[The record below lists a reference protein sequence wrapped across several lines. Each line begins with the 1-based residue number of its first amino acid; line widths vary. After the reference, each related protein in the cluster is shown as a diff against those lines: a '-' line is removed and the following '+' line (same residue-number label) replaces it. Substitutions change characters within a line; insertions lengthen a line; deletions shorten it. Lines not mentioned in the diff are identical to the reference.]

1 MGRRITE
8 VVDWLLGRTTE
19 ATAQQRWASG
29 ASAGTGWLDPTD
41 AANGLGSAYGFRRV
55 GAGGPREI
63 PRRTREQAQ
72 VDSIAGYR
80 VNPMARAIID
90 TYTAFCVGDS
100 GLTVQCTNDVVR
112 PFIDQFWQ
120 DPRNAFE
127 LGGEIMFRDWLIRG
141 EQAQEMLVGQLSGV
155 VRRSPIDVT
164 RVSEVQLHDGNVL
177 WPEKLGITTGS
188 MSELTYLD
196 VIGMDDVSGLR
207 QGDVMWWPAF
217 KTLETD
223 VRGAPFLMPVIDWLD
238 SYDAVLSNLID
249 RTALMRYISWDVT
262 LKGSDGP
269 AIEKWIAD
277 RGGKQIPRSGT
288 MEVHND
294 EVEMKP
300 VTASTGAFEDVKT
313 NAAILTNI
321 AGGAGLSKV
330 WLAEPEDANRATAL
344 TMAEPVRRRIGSVQ
358 NQWVVNIREMCR
370 FAVDR
375 AVAAGRI
382 PAMVD
387 LVEAGGE
394 SRQVPAAMTVT
405 VAGPQIA
412 AADSQMMATVM
423 LQLSQGLAQFVD
435 AGVMSTEA
443 AQLAAQ
449 KAWSD
454 YCGTPY
460 RSELD
465 APAEEG
471 PPAQDD
477 VDALAEHVE
486 DSGGRMPLVAA

>member
-19 ATAQQRWASG
+19 ATAQQRWATG
-29 ASAGTGWLDPTD
+29 ASAGAGWLDPID
-41 AANGLGSAYGFRRV
+41 AANGVGSAYGFRRRGGG
-55 GAGGPREI
+55 GAREI
-63 PRRTREQAQ
+63 PQRTREQAQ
-72 VDSIAGYR
+72 VDSIVAYR
-80 VNPMARAIID
+80 ANPMGRAILD
-90 TYTAFCVGDS
+90 TYVGFCVGDS
-100 GLTVQCTNDVVR
+100 GLTVQCTSDVVR
-112 PFIDQFWQ
+112 PFIDQFWE

-127 LGGEIMFRDWLIRG
+127 LGQETMMRDWLIRG
-141 EQAQEMLVGQLSGV
+141 EQAQEMLVGALSGV
-155 VRRSPIDVT
+155 VRRSPIDVG
-164 RVSEVQLHDGNVL
+164 RVAEVQLLDGNVL
-177 WPEKLGITTGS
+177 WPDKLGITSGG
-188 MSELTYLD
+188 MGDLTYLD
-196 VIGMDDVSGLR
+196 VVGLDDVTGLR
-207 QGDVMWWPAF
+207 QGDVLWWPAF

-223 VRGAPFLMPVIDWLD
+223 VRGSPFLMPVIDWLD
-238 SYDAVLSNLID
+238 NYDSVLSNLID

-262 LKGSDGP
+262 LKGADGP

-277 RGGKQIPRSGT
+277 RGGKHIPRSGT

-294 EVEMKP
+294 TVEMTP
-300 VTASTGAFEDVKT
+300 TFAQTGAYEDVKT

-330 WLAEPEDANRATAL
+330 WLAEPEDANRATSQS
-344 TMAEPVRRRIGSVQ
+344 MAEPVRRRLGSVQ
-358 NQWVVNIREMCR
+358 NQWVANIREMCR
-370 FAVDR
+370 FAVDS

-394 SRQVPAAMTVT
+394 VRQVPAAMTVS

-423 LQLSQGLAQFVD
+423 LQLSQALQQFVD

-443 AQLAAQ
+443 AKLAAQ

-465 APAEEG
+465 APTEEG
-471 PPAQDD
+471 PPEQGD

-486 DSGGRMPLVAA
+486 DSGGVMPLVAA